1 MNWRWSTRSGLV
13 GADRNDARR
22 ICSVSFEAC
31 DTFLRTA
38 AGTVDAAFLPDA
50 GRSSGWSS
58 TVVGALAPF
67 WGVSWP
73 ETWATSAG

>member
-1 MNWRWSTRSGLV
+1 MDWRWSTRSGVV

-50 GRSSGWSS
+50 GRLSGSSS
-58 TVVGALAPF
+58 TVVGVLAPF
-67 WGVSWP
+67 GRVPWL
-73 ETWATSAG
+73 EIRTTSAG